1 MPWPPRARVFWP
13 ILVTLLIADCAT
25 KRLAETYLAPDHV
38 PHDVAG
44 SAVRLTLTH
53 NSGAA
58 MNLSLGSY
66 SRIGFSVAA
75 SLAVTILV
83 RLYLA
88 TPATDRLRAAAL
100 ALVVGGAAGNLL
112 NRLIS
117 PRGVVDFI
125 DIGVESWRFW
135 TFNVAD
141 AGITIGAALLLRVLW
156 RERSKRVLVSSR
168 GDR

>member
-1 MPWPPRARVFWP
+1 
-13 ILVTLLIADCAT
+13 
-25 KRLAETYLAPDHV
+25 
-38 PHDVAG
+38 
-44 SAVRLTLTH
+44 
-53 NSGAA
+53 

-75 SLAVTILV
+75 TLAVIILV

-141 AGITIGAALLLRVLW
+141 AGITIGAALLLRLLW
-156 RERSKRVLVSSR
+156 RERSKRVL
-168 GDR
+168 GAA